1 MKDLARKVNFFVSY
15 VILSKLKAEKEHIL
29 STSLE
34 KLFFPLKNGTKCQN
48 HGNYCTFGFVNK
60 LRYKSVAMG
69 GKIVVIVEAP
79 HWFHIKRQ
87 THKGYKN

>member
-1 MKDLARKVNFFVSY
+1 MKDLASKVNFFVSY
-15 VILSKLKAEKEHIL
+15 VILSKLKAEKEGIL

-60 LRYKSVAMG
+60 LRYKSISV
-69 GKIVVIVEAP
+69 KVKKVLLV
-79 HWFHIKRQ
+79 
-87 THKGYKN
+87 